1 MKKMLLAGL
10 AGIAL
15 VAATAAQAAGDAA
28 NGQAKSA
35 MCAGCHGADG
45 NSAAP
50 NFPKLAGQGAKY
62 TAKQL
67 ADFKS
72 GARQDASM
80 APMVA
85 GLSEADMADL
95 GAYYASQGNAPA
107 AASEDNLDLGESI
120 YRGGIT
126 EAEVPACIACHGP
139 AGKGNPPAAYPALAA
154 QHAAYTAKTL
164 KDFRSGARDND
175 PSGMMS
181 MVAKRMTD
189 AEIEAVANYI
199 QGLH

>member
-15 VAATAAQAAGDAA
+15 VATTAAQAAGDAA
-28 NGQAKSA
+28 AGQSKSGA
-35 MCAGCHGADG
+35 CAGCHGIDG
-45 NSAAP
+45 NSAVP
-50 NFPKLAGQGAKY
+50 SFPKLAGQGEKY
-62 TAKQL
+62 IAKQL

-80 APMVA
+80 APVVA
-85 GLSEADMADL
+85 GLEEDDMANL
-95 GAYYASQGNAPA
+95 GAYYAAQVNAPA
-107 AASEDNLDLGESI
+107 AASEDQLTQGENI

-126 EAEVPACIACHGP
+126 EVEVPACIACHGP